1 MNSDSPCIAVF
12 GPGLM
17 GGSLLLALRERL
29 PAARTAIWAR
39 RDEAVQAVV
48 AQGLA
53 ASGSTNAEEVAQSAD
68 AIVLCVPVEQMAS
81 LAAQIAGAVSPD
93 TLVTDVGSTKEEV
106 VCTLE
111 NIFQEHRNFVGS
123 HPMCG
128 SEAAGL
134 EAARADLY
142 QDAMC
147 AVTTTTATRAD
158 LADRAEDLWKIV
170 GARTLR
176 LSPEE
181 HDAAVAASSHV
192 PHLAAAALV
201 ELIGDSAASRALC
214 ARGMRDTTRI
224 AAGSPELWTGILS
237 QNRIEVARALARLTH
252 LLDEAREA
260 LERGDMSNITTL
272 LAAARA
278 HRAEIFPK

>member
-39 RDEAVQAVV
+39 RDKAVQAVV
-48 AQGLA
+48 ARGLA
-53 ASGSTNAEEVAQSAD
+53 ASGSTNAKEVAQSAD

-81 LAAQIAGAVSPD
+81 LAAQIAGAVSPN

-111 NIFQEHRNFVGS
+111 NIFHEHRNFVGS

-147 AVTTTTATRAD
+147 AVTTTAATRPD

-278 HRAEIFPK
+278 HRAEIFPQ

>member
-1 MNSDSPCIAVF
+1 MSSDSPCIAVF

-48 AQGLA
+48 ARGLA
-53 ASGSTNAEEVAQSAD
+53 ASGSTNAEEVAQSAE
-68 AIVLCVPVEQMAS
+68 AIILCVPVEQMAS

-106 VCTLE
+106 VCNLE

-147 AVTTTTATRAD
+147 AVTTTAATRPD

-278 HRAEIFPK
+278 HRAEIFPQ

>member
-1 MNSDSPCIAVF
+1 MNSDSTRIAVF

-29 PAARTAIWAR
+29 PAAQTAVWAR
-39 RDEAVQAVV
+39 RDEAVQA
-48 AQGLA
+48 ALARGLA
-53 ASGSTNAEEVAQSAD
+53 ASGSTNAEEVAKSAD

-81 LAAQIAGAVSPD
+81 LAAQIAGTVSPD
-93 TLVTDVGSTKEEV
+93 TLVTDVGSTKREI

-111 NIFQEHRNFVGS
+111 KIFQEHRNFVGS

-134 EAARADLY
+134 DAARANLY
-142 QDAMC
+142 EGAWC
-147 AVTTTTATRAD
+147 AITPTGATRGD
-158 LADRAEDLWKIV
+158 LVERAEQFWKSV
-170 GARTLR
+170 GAHTLR

-192 PHLAAAALV
+192 PHIAAAALV
-201 ELIGDSAASRALC
+201 ELIGDSATSRALC
-214 ARGMRDTTRI
+214 ARGLRDTTRI

-237 QNRIEVARALARLTH
+237 QNRTEVARALARLTH
-252 LLDEAREA
+252 LLDKAREA
-260 LERGDMSNITTL
+260 LEQDDLSKISTL

-278 HRAEIFPK
+278 HRAEIFPN

>member
-1 MNSDSPCIAVF
+1 MNSDSPRIAVF

-68 AIVLCVPVEQMAS
+68 VIVLCVPVEQMAS

-111 NIFQEHRNFVGS
+111 NIFQKHRNFVGS

-181 HDAAVAASSHV
+181 HDTAVAASSHV

>member
-1 MNSDSPCIAVF
+1 MNSDSPRIAVF

-68 AIVLCVPVEQMAS
+68 VIVLCVPVEQMAS

-93 TLVTDVGSTKEEV
+93 TLVTDVGSTKGEV

-252 LLDEAREA
+252 LLDEARGA

>member
-1 MNSDSPCIAVF
+1 MNSDSPRIAVF

-68 AIVLCVPVEQMAS
+68 VIVLCVPVEQMAS

>member
-68 AIVLCVPVEQMAS
+68 VIVLCVPVEQMAS

-147 AVTTTTATRAD
+147 AVTTTAATRPD

-278 HRAEIFPK
+278 HRAEIFPQ